1 MTKPCGV
8 KGSETKK
15 PRKQKETAVKAKPM
29 LSSALLQKKKPNI
42 VLRSALKRPMG
53 STEWGGTGEG
63 MSSALLCK
71 ENTGGLAVVVTLTSP
86 LYSWLIQ
93 SSIIYV

>member
-1 MTKPCGV
+1 
-8 KGSETKK
+8 
-15 PRKQKETAVKAKPM
+15 
-29 LSSALLQKKKPNI
+29 
-42 VLRSALKRPMG
+42 MG